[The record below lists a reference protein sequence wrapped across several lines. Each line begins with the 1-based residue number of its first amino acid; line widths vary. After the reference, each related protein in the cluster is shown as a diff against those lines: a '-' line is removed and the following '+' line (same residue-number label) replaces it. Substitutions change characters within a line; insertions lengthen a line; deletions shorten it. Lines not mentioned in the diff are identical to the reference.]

1 MGPAYHAGAMSEQPS
16 EEAAVA
22 KPRRLRRTTIGSV
35 LVVVLALVGWWL
47 SLDMLFVS
55 YGLEASSPIVASV
68 CRADAVGPSPCDRVV
83 HSPYGSI
90 RLSKN
95 PAGPRLPTAV
105 LGMGYFAYVACWFA
119 LYGAGDRRRGGWYL
133 LVLLPVLAG
142 AWESWRLIAVM
153 RDVLGQWCAGC
164 LSVHAVNGL
173 ILVLTLGLA
182 PWWRRAESGPPL
194 PRRLAVAAALAG
206 GLLFLL
212 HPVVML
218 WLQTNRTLVQV
229 TQAYQKITE
238 NPEFVVW
245 AWKQSER
252 FEVLEAADPRVVG
265 PADAPHTLVVF
276 SDYACPACR
285 QLHALLE
292 QLRQDPELAGRFRLV
307 VRHFPLDQTC
317 NPTIKRTLHPGA
329 CSAALAAQ
337 AAFKLG
343 GIEAYERF
351 GALLFEH
358 GEAIAAQRY
367 DALARQAGLDPAAL
381 AAAMDDA
388 DVRAQVA
395 RDIEMAQQVGLTVTP
410 GVFLDGRRVGF
421 WRSVEGWKALLAE

>member
-1 MGPAYHAGAMSEQPS
+1 MSEQPS
-16 EEAAVA
+16 EEAVRP
-22 KPRRLRRTTIGSV
+22 KRGRVRWTTIGC
-35 LVVVLALVGWWL
+35 VLAIGLALLGWWL

-55 YGLEASSPIVASV
+55 YGLHATSPIVARV
-68 CRADAVGPSPCDRVV
+68 CRADDTGPSPCDRVV
-83 HSPYGSI
+83 HSPYGSLA
-90 RLSKN
+90 LSKN

-105 LGMGYFAYVACWFA
+105 LGMGYFAYVACWFG

-133 LVLLPVLAG
+133 LVLVPVLGG

-153 RDVLGQWCAGC
+153 RDVLGQWCPGC

-173 ILVLTLGLA
+173 ILLLTLALA
-182 PWWRRAESGPPL
+182 PWWRRAGAGPAVPH
-194 PRRLAVAAALAG
+194 RLGLAAGLAG

-218 WLQTNRTLVQV
+218 WLQTNRTLVEV

-238 NPEFVVW
+238 NPEFIVW
-245 AWKQSER
+245 SWQQSER
-252 FEVLEAADPRVVG
+252 FEQLNAADPRTVG
-265 PADAPHTLVVF
+265 PAEATHTIVVF
-276 SDYACPACR
+276 SDFACPACR
-285 QLHALLE
+285 QLHGLLE
-292 QLRQDPELAGRFRLV
+292 QLLRDAALGQRFRLV
-307 VRHFPLDQTC
+307 VRHFPLDRTC
-317 NPTIKRTLHPGA
+317 NPGAKRTLHPGA

-358 GEAIAAQRY
+358 REAIAAQRY

-381 AAAMDDA
+381 AEAMNDPE
-388 DVRAQVA
+388 VRRQVA
-395 RDIEMAQQVGLTVTP
+395 RDIEVAQEAGLTVTP

-421 WRSVEGWKALLAE
+421 WRSLEGWKALLEQ